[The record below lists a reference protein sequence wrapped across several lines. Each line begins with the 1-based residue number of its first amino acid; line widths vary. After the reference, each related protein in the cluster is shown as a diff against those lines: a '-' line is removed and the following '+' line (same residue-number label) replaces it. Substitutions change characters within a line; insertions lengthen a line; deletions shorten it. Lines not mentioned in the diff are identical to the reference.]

1 MADEFNQVKI
11 RRSEIRERMNEI
23 AGIDDLSEAVIK
35 EEKEL
40 RAEYQKLEIRQRAA
54 EIASEDDEK
63 QAKEAFQDTDAKG
76 KELAEL
82 RSGVS
87 LGKFLH
93 AIADGRSPDGKEFEL
108 QKELGMGGNMIP
120 HDAIET
126 RQAALPELEKRAV
139 TAAPGDVGAVQNP
152 IISPVYANSAAAFLG
167 IPMPSVGVGEAVY
180 TVLSTG
186 ASPGT
191 PDKDGDQAESDG
203 IFSPFVMSP
212 GRVQAS
218 FIFRREDAATLQGME
233 ESLRANLSG
242 ALSEALDKEVISAGA
257 GLLGTGLTVPDNPG
271 AQATFSD
278 YVSELVG
285 LRVDGR
291 YATGSDSLKVAVGP
305 STFSHMST
313 LFLSNSNE
321 SAAQYINRITGG
333 LRVSAHVPKVAAKR
347 QDAVVARGAAMNA
360 TLPTWEGVTVIRDE
374 ITRSGKGQI
383 ELTIIQLYAFKV
395 LRSDGFARLRFQVAA

>member
-1 MADEFNQVKI
+1 
-11 RRSEIRERMNEI
+11 
-23 AGIDDLSEAVIK
+23 
-35 EEKEL
+35 
-40 RAEYQKLEIRQRAA
+40 
-54 EIASEDDEK
+54 
-63 QAKEAFQDTDAKG
+63 
-76 KELAEL
+76 
-82 RSGVS
+82 
-87 LGKFLH
+87 
-93 AIADGRSPDGKEFEL
+93 
-108 QKELGMGGNMIP
+108 MIP

-257 GLLGTGLTVPDNPG
+257 GLLGTGLTV
-271 AQATFSD
+271 A
-278 YVSELVG
+278 
-285 LRVDGR
+285 
-291 YATGSDSLKVAVGP
+291 
-305 STFSHMST
+305 
-313 LFLSNSNE
+313 
-321 SAAQYINRITGG
+321 
-333 LRVSAHVPKVAAKR
+333 R
-347 QDAVVARGAAMNA
+347 QSRGA
-360 TLPTWEGVTVIRDE
+360 
-374 ITRSGKGQI
+374 S
-383 ELTIIQLYAFKV
+383 YV
-395 LRSDGFARLRFQVAA
+395 LRLRFRAGGPSCRWSICNRFRFPKSGGGTVHFFLTCPRCFYRTRTSQRRSTSTELQAA